1 MLMDNKKYKKTN
13 KVRSELLLLTLNGI
27 KDKNL
32 KQNTKINSKDINDH
46 IKSFEN
52 IVICLKEECYGYNSL
67 FNSFFNNLNE
77 SKYLSMNNSTIMPNF
92 IRKGR
97 GLSRLSNQKTT
108 KFTRRQTLK
117 TLKQF
122 TNIYHEKII
131 GRNIKK
137 EEVDDITKGFMYL
150 RNIANSFKKSKQIE
164 TVEKIT
170 LEKLD
175 IASPKIFRNQLQMLS
190 TKKRKTACDI
200 LETNF
205 KLDSYNENSSERNSR
220 EIDSNAI
227 KLDKS
232 RSILN
237 SLNKLKR
244 NTELIQDNRFLN
256 LENLSRFR
264 KTKLNFTKEITELNE
279 TENKSQ
285 SIFLTN
291 RKSTNKFNNNEF
303 NSENNI
309 LDSYGT
315 FDNNNNFKSI
325 RKESTQ
331 YNLSDNFYTNSVLN
345 TDENNNKLYLDFN
358 TDEDYHYQQTE
369 EISSKQNNNDEDDN
383 DSAASFN
390 SSSDGSY
397 TSYILTQSNNDKNI
411 DSNRNLNDSIITK
424 DNNTL
429 GSFSIFLH
437 KCNK

>member
-1 MLMDNKKYKKTN
+1 MLMDSKKYKKTN
-13 KVRSELLLLTLNGI
+13 KVRSELLLVTLKGI
-27 KDKNL
+27 KEKDL
-32 KQNTKINSKDINDH
+32 RQNTKINSKDINEH

-67 FNSFFNNLNE
+67 FSSFFNGLNE
-77 SKYLSMNNSTIMPNF
+77 SKYLSMNSSTIVPNF

-97 GLSRLSNQKTT
+97 ISRLSNQKTT
-108 KFTRRQTLK
+108 TFTRRQTLK
-117 TLKQF
+117 TLKKF

-137 EEVDDITKGFMYL
+137 EQVDDITKGFMYL
-150 RNIANSFKKSKQIE
+150 RNIANNFKKAKQTE
-164 TVEKIT
+164 TIDKIT

-175 IASPKIFRNQLQMLS
+175 IASPKIFRNQLQILS

-205 KLDSYNENSSERNSR
+205 KLDSYNEESSERKNR
-220 EIDSNAI
+220 ELDSNVI

-237 SLNKLKR
+237 SLNNLKR

-285 SIFLTN
+285 SIFLTYRN
-291 RKSTNKFNNNEF
+291 STNKFKYN
-303 NSENNI
+303 ENNI

-315 FDNNNNFKSI
+315 IDNNNFIDKSNL
-325 RKESTQ
+325 KESTQ
-331 YNLSDNFYTNSVLN
+331 FNYNLSDNFYTNSVLN
-345 TDENNNKLYLDFN
+345 TDENNNKLDLGFN

-369 EISSKQNNNDEDDN
+369 EISSKQNNDDED

-397 TSYILTQSNNDKNI
+397 TSYILTQSFYDKNI
-411 DSNRNLNDSIITK
+411 DSNRNLNDSVITK

-429 GSFSIFLH
+429 GSFSICLH